1 MSIFFFLN
9 VYFSFAYFTGAI
21 CFLPKESK
29 SRVCKLFFVVVVV
42 VIVVVPSDIFLSF
55 FFSFCDFAK

>member
-1 MSIFFFLN
+1 MQFVS
-9 VYFSFAYFTGAI
+9 SQ
-21 CFLPKESK
+21 K
-29 SRVCKLFFVVVVV
+29 SRRVESAKLFFVVVVVV